1 MNKKEWKQF
10 VLRFLKEN
18 NVFSEYMK
26 RSKEHFAI
34 KHKEGSCLEINENNI
49 IESLFDYLS
58 EYSMENSLI
67 EHSFSWKGTLA
78 EQHFWNNLN
87 IKFSS
92 EYNKLIEQKKRKEQ
106 KNKEEEIKGEKVK
119 EQEKI
124 TEVYERI
131 MRNSIFGYGDRQY
144 RDDWR
149 ESENNANKCILEWW
163 ELI

>member
-1 MNKKEWKQF
+1 
-10 VLRFLKEN
+10 
-18 NVFSEYMK
+18 
-26 RSKEHFAI
+26 
-34 KHKEGSCLEINENNI
+34 
-49 IESLFDYLS
+49 
-58 EYSMENSLI
+58 MENSLI

-87 IKFSS
+87 IKFRS